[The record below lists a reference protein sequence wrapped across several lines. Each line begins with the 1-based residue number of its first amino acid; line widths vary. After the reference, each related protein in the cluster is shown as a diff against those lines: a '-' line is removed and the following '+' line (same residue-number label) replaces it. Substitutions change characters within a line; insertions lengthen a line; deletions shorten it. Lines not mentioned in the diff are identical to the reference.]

1 MAPDAMPTGGNAVWV
16 TAEPDGTTRLG
27 LEGGLAAEDAFITGV
42 RFAQAGSRLAAGDV
56 LCTLELKTKVCEGNS
71 CTYQAS
77 ELTLRAPA
85 PLVIAQTN
93 PMVKADPLLLQI
105 DPRGTG
111 WIAIARIDEPTVQ
124 EIEKC

>member
-1 MAPDAMPTGGNAVWV
+1 MAHDVAPAGDNGVWF
-16 TAEPDGTTRLG
+16 TAEPDGTMRIG
-27 LEGGLAAEDAFITGV
+27 LEDGWAADDAFVTGI

-56 LCTLELKTKVCEGNS
+56 LCTLELKTKVCEGNA

-77 ELTLRAPA
+77 ELKLRAPA
-85 PLVIAQTN
+85 PIVIAQIN
-93 PMVKADPLLLQI
+93 PMVKADPLLLQV

-111 WIAIARIDEPTVQ
+111 WIAIARANERTVQ